1 LAGEEGSGGGWKRG
15 SDCERE
21 MVATEGERPRK
32 KKIQNQGGAAALFV
46 FAEWGRPAGLKEM
59 GF

>member
-1 LAGEEGSGGGWKRG
+1 LAGERR

-21 MVATEGERPRK
+21 MVAGEGERPRK
-32 KKIQNQGGAAALFV
+32 KKIQNKGGAAALFV
-46 FAEWGRPAGLKEM
+46 FAKWGRPAGLKEM